1 MVPRSADPRKKI
13 EVFID
18 LRSHKCMLTHSTAIA
33 AAVRPRR
40 WRQRQ
45 GRSQEG
51 AGAGKADTFGT
62 FPSFV
67 EPLKLRAR
75 ALFSLVGSPP
85 PENVLA

>member
-1 MVPRSADPRKKI
+1 MEA
-13 EVFID
+13 E
-18 LRSHKCMLTHSTAIA
+18 A
-33 AAVRPRR
+33 
-40 WRQRQ
+40 
-45 GRSQEG
+45 E
-51 AGAGKADTFGT
+51 AGKVLVREWQTFGT